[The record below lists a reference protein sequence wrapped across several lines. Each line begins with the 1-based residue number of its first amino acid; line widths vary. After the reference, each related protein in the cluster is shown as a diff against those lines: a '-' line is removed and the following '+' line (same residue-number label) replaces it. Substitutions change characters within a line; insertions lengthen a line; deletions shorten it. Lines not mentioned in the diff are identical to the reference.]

1 VKILFFSAAWQQQRH
16 IFATGSAFCALKAST
31 PSGRGAVVAWGDV
44 LQGGRTPQGPLGHT
58 GDVSTMCQHC
68 KQNQTGTVNWQMC
81 ITTWEGSEMWN
92 DTKLVSSWHVGRTI
106 HLIYDLWCFPW
117 REALCFYVLVSS
129 GRAIYV
135 FSVAW
140 QFRFRPAEARRG
152 KTCLLNQRRSLCS
165 CQGGPFRPS
174 FPFVAGIGQLIQQI
188 EHVLSTSVGFAR
200 IWSFFFLFT
209 YIFKMWCH
217 VVSKVCQTTSKIFGA
232 SLHMLKFSEYW
243 QDGEVVTWGSS
254 VDGGDSSR
262 VHELLKSRGIR
273 HGSMKAIW
281 M

>member
-1 VKILFFSAAWQQQRH
+1 MKIRFFSAAWQQQRH

-44 LQGGRTPQGPLGHT
+44 LQGGRTPQGPLANIASRT
-58 GDVSTMCQHC
+58 RLAQSTDRCASPLER
-68 KQNQTGTVNWQMC
+68 GR
-81 ITTWEGSEMWN
+81 WN
-92 DTKLVSSWHVGRTI
+92 ETKLGSSWHLGRTI

-140 QFRFRPAEARRG
+140 QFRFRFRPAEARRG

-174 FPFVAGIGQLIQQI
+174 FSFVAGIGQLIQDI

-200 IWSFFFLFT
+200 IWSFFSCL
-209 YIFKMWCH
+209 YIYIQN
-217 VVSKVCQTTSKIFGA
+217 VVSCGVEGLPNNF
-232 SLHMLKFSEYW
+232 
-243 QDGEVVTWGSS
+243 
-254 VDGGDSSR
+254 
-262 VHELLKSRGIR
+262 
-273 HGSMKAIW
+273 
-281 M
+281 